1 VAVYDEVVRRFGEA
15 TERGIREQVARALV
29 NKGLTQGK
37 LTPPVDPVATYDEVV
52 RRFGEATEPGIREQ
66 VGNALNGI
74 AFNLLCEAKATW
86 KREGRERA
94 SEELRQAAQRAE
106 RALLYL
112 PSSPVVLGNKGYAL
126 FLAGETEAGAAA
138 LREAIKLGGEDI
150 RHGELADA
158 DINPVPLDEAFKELV
173 RSIPAA
179 G

>member
-1 VAVYDEVVRRFGEA
+1 VAIYDEVVRRFGEA
-15 TERGIREQVARALV
+15 TESGIRETVAMALV
-29 NKGLTQGK
+29 SKGAAQGK
-37 LTPPVDPVATYDEVV
+37 LTSAADEVAIYDDVV

-94 SEELRQAAQRAE
+94 SEELRQAAERAE

-112 PSSPVVLGNKGYAL
+112 PSNPFVLGNKGYAL
-126 FLAGETEAGAAA
+126 FLAGETEAGTAA
-138 LREAIKLGGEDI
+138 LREAIKLGGEEI
-150 RHGELADA
+150 RRAELADA
-158 DINPVPLDEAFKELV
+158 EIHPLPLDEAFKELV